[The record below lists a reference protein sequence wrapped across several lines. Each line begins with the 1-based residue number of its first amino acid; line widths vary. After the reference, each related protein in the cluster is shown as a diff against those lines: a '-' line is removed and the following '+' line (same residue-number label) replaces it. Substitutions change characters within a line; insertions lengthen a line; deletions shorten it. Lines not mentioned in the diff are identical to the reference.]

1 MGFKIMEANRKII
14 RKRKV
19 NRNNYTIWAESNKKG
34 GYIIYAGI
42 KGTESVTIAGGANS
56 YSTLDYN
63 IRKAKHK
70 FGLL

>member
-1 MGFKIMEANRKII
+1 MEANRKIV

-19 NRNNYTIWAESNKKG
+19 NRNNHTVWAESNKNG
-34 GYIIYAGI
+34 CYIIYAGV
-42 KGTESVTIAGGANS
+42 KGTDSVTIAGGANS

-63 IRKAKHK
+63 IRKAKNK

>member
-1 MGFKIMEANRKII
+1 MRANIV

-19 NRNNYTIWAESNKKG
+19 NRNNHTVWAVSNNKG

-42 KGTESVTIAGGANS
+42 KGTDSVTTAGGASS
-56 YSTLDYN
+56 YSTLEYN

>member
-1 MGFKIMEANRKII
+1 MEVNRKIV

-19 NRNNYTIWAESNKKG
+19 NRNKHTVWAESNKKG
-34 GYIIYAGI
+34 GYIIYAGV
-42 KGTESVTIAGGANS
+42 KGIDTVTIAGGANS

-63 IRKAKHK
+63 IRKAKNK